1 MRQLDFNIF
10 KTRLPKLKPK
20 KGRILIADPF
30 LKGPYFG
37 RSIILLTEY
46 GEQGAVGFVLNKTS
60 NLYPDEVIE
69 DLFSFKGELYIGGPV
84 SSDTLH
90 FIHTLGDVVP
100 GSVKITDNIYWG
112 GDFEKIKSLINSD
125 TATYRQVKFFA
136 GYSGWSPKQLEG
148 EIEENSWIVTEI
160 DEDMI
165 MSDDIGDI
173 WKKSM
178 ESLGDV
184 YKTWSR
190 FPEDPT
196 FN

>member
-1 MRQLDFNIF
+1 MRKLDFNIF
-10 KTRLPKLKPK
+10 KASLPKLAPA

-46 GEQGAVGFVLNKTS
+46 GQQGAVGFVLNKTN

-69 DLFSFKGELYIGGPV
+69 ELLSFKGELYIGGPV
-84 SSDTLH
+84 ASDTLH
-90 FIHTLGDVVP
+90 FIHTLADKVP
-100 GSVKITDNIYWG
+100 GSVRITDTIWWG
-112 GDFEKIKSLINSD
+112 GDFEILKKLINNHE
-125 TATYRQVKFFA
+125 ANYEQVKFFA
-136 GYSGWSPKQLEG
+136 GYSGWSPNQLEG

-160 DEDMI
+160 DDGMI
-165 MSDDIGDI
+165 MSNNADDI

-184 YKTWSR
+184 YKTWSG
-190 FPEDPT
+190 FPEDPS